1 MRETAPAHLSPPLVA
16 DTLTRPG
23 QAQRGRA
30 HAGRGSFV
38 AGPYSLF
45 TWSEKQTANQLRSCH
60 RATRR
65 RPKLFMSLRRKGSR
79 TRGENNNKR
88 HQRGSW
94 RAEHVW
100 GEATSLATTART
112 HRDNRG
118 VGQEPRSLLSLALH
132 RRICTGIIFKFKKI
146 PWVT

>member
-1 MRETAPAHLSPPLVA
+1 MRETAPAHLSPPLAA

-45 TWSEKQTANQLRSCH
+45 TWSEKQTASQLHSCH

-88 HQRGSW
+88 HQRGSADGLNMCEGKRPPW
-94 RAEHVW
+94 PRLRARITPNVAW
-100 GEATSLATTART
+100 DR
-112 HRDNRG
+112 RR
-118 VGQEPRSLLSLALH
+118 LLHLY
-132 RRICTGIIFKFKKI
+132 RCICTGILFKFKKI

>member
-1 MRETAPAHLSPPLVA
+1 MRERVPAHLSPPLVA
-16 DTLTRPG
+16 DTLTKPG

-45 TWSEKQTANQLRSCH
+45 TWSEKQTANQLHSCH

-65 RPKLFMSLRRKGSR
+65 RHKLFMSLRRKGSR
-79 TRGENNNKR
+79 TRGKKIIIRDISEAADGLNTCEGKR
-88 HQRGSW
+88 PLWPRLRTRITPTVAWVRS
-94 RAEHVW
+94 RARFW
-100 GEATSLATTART
+100 PLRC
-112 HRDNRG
+112 
-118 VGQEPRSLLSLALH
+118 
-132 RRICTGIIFKFKKI
+132 ICSGIFFKFKKI